1 MAKKI
6 KRCLY
11 IGLGGTG
18 IKTILQTKK
27 KFIDTYG
34 EVPPMIGFLGIDTD
48 GGEYSNKLL
57 SVRGEEI
64 MLDNNEQLQLLAP
77 RAVEFYKNHKSDFSW
92 VPECNLNAISMLRG
106 LGAGQLRSN
115 GRFAFTVNKEIVKS
129 AIRNKLN
136 ENARIVND
144 DNYELFNILTK
155 TEVHIV
161 FSLCGG
167 TGSGIFLNMA
177 YLLKEINPNLEIYGY
192 AVLPGVFKALPAC
205 AHVIPNAYGALIDL
219 DYLMRHEMGNKP
231 IELKYIGGTYNITS
245 KPFSNIFLIDNIN
258 NDYFSC
264 NFNALVKGISTI
276 LVTAAINP
284 DFSLTLH
291 LAYLRSNFPYFWASS
306 MGACEIVYKGDT
318 LSEIYQMKAAQN
330 IIDRMFNTCADA
342 DIIANAWIDSAE
354 VHIRENN
361 GQDHVTDYIAP
372 KEPRYA
378 LILEKANYK
387 DPSSAVNP
395 NIEANKLN
403 VDEVTEKIDALLT
416 KVRGELRKLLV
427 QHINAECG
435 ISSAQ
440 DIIEQLKLQIGL
452 CLAEMKQ
459 EKEDWVAKKPSL
471 KTNLETTVE
480 DLKEYAGK
488 LLATRSG
495 KEQRAADIAE
505 AVRQYNIC
513 LIDIQRHDAAITFYN
528 SVLVILGENETHM
541 ANIESLLRAVK
552 SNLSQRIA
560 LLQKGVDEDE
570 TIFQINLASEDAKRV
585 IVKPEDIRIPEF
597 INTLSD
603 YLKVYGFT
611 EYPTAEIEKM
621 LLDYTKT
628 LPMANVYKNKSI
640 EDIFAQILSKEN
652 GETELQNI
660 IYRATHMSMPMLY
673 YNQPPFFDEVIVH
686 TNDFKTHE
694 IIRNT
699 MDTMLNWRMYNNN
712 NIYFTDNS
720 PRNKIT
726 ICRRFLGL
734 HMQELRYFEDY
745 RQEYENSS
753 TSDVAFH
760 CDAELYAR
768 IKSETI
774 K

>member
-27 KFIDTYG
+27 RFIDTYG

-48 GGEYSNKLL
+48 KGEYSKQLL
-57 SVRGEEI
+57 SVRGEVVRLEPH
-64 MLDNNEQLQLLAP
+64 EQLQLH
-77 RAVEFYKNHKSDFSW
+77 VENPTKFLYCTKLDISW
-92 VPECNLNAISMLRG
+92 VPECNLNAISMLRD

-115 GRFAFTVNKEIVKS
+115 GRFAFTVNKEIVKLVT
-129 AIRNKLN
+129 NCKLADIQ
-136 ENARIVND
+136 NARIVND
-144 DNYELFNILTK
+144 DNYELLNSST
-155 TEVHIV
+155 TEVHMA

-167 TGSGIFLNMA
+167 TGSGTFLNMA
-177 YLLKEINPNLEIYGY
+177 YLLKEIDPNLKIYGC
-192 AVLPGVFKALPAC
+192 AVLPGVFETLTAC
-205 AHVIPNAYGALIDL
+205 ARLVPNAYGALLEL

-231 IELKYIGGTYNITS
+231 IELKYIGETYNITS

-291 LAYLRSNFPYFWASS
+291 LAYLRSNFPYYWASS
-306 MGACEIVYKGDT
+306 MGACEIVYKGEA
-318 LSEIYQMKAAQN
+318 LSEIYQMKAAHN

-361 GQDHVTDYIAP
+361 GQDHVTDFICS
-372 KEPRYA
+372 KEPKYPLVISDYRDFIYEVDSNIAINKINSEDIAQKTSELVERVRTELRNLLITNINKEGGVA
-378 LILEKANYK
+378 LAKNILE
-387 DPSSAVNP
+387 
-395 NIEANKLN
+395 EL
-403 VDEVTEKIDALLT
+403 KIQ
-416 KVRGELRKLLV
+416 V
-427 QHINAECG
+427 
-435 ISSAQ
+435 
-440 DIIEQLKLQIGL
+440 GL
-452 CLAEMKQ
+452 CLGEMKE
-459 EKEDWVAKKPSL
+459 EKEYWVAKKPSL

-495 KEQRAADIAE
+495 KEQRAADVAE

-513 LIDIQRHDAAITFYN
+513 LTDIQRHDAAINIYN
-528 SVLVILGENETHM
+528 TILVMLGESENRLD
-541 ANIESLLRAVK
+541 AIEKILRAVK

-585 IVKPEDIRIPEF
+585 AVKSEDISINEF
-597 INTLSD
+597 ISTLSGD
-603 YLKVYGFT
+603 WKVYGFT
-611 EYPTAEIEKM
+611 EYYASEIEQM
-621 LLDYTKT
+621 IMAYTKT
-628 LPMANVYKNKSI
+628 LPMANLYKNKSI

-673 YNQPPFFDEVIVH
+673 YNQTPFFDEIIVH
-686 TNDFKTHE
+686 TNDFKTYE

-699 MDTMLNWRMYNNN
+699 MDTMRQFSMYN

-726 ICRRFLGL
+726 ICRRILGI
-734 HMQELRYFEDY
+734 HVQALRYFEDY